1 MFFAAILILWQVFEI
16 IFEVMKKGIYLFVNY
31 LLFVWI
37 LSTTFFFLFF
47 LFANCI
53 IYYSIV
59 VLYLARNQ
67 WSDVASLW
75 WWEGKVVNLFS
86 FVNLVFPSW
95 SFKYLSWS
103 IYSKLVQISLVPHSI
118 KVHVY
123 MLHMYFEVGTYTL
136 VTPMPNTVFPHWV
149 HKLAQFRGGN
159 SSHFSQSSSELH
171 APASHKTLLLRL
183 LLLDNCPHPRLHGIV
198 FEIYFRHQTTPSPQN
213 TSPLVSWTLQ
223 EMKRKKQIS

>member
-67 WSDVASLW
+67 
-75 WWEGKVVNLFS
+75 
-86 FVNLVFPSW
+86 
-95 SFKYLSWS
+95 
-103 IYSKLVQISLVPHSI
+103 
-118 KVHVY
+118 
-123 MLHMYFEVGTYTL
+123 
-136 VTPMPNTVFPHWV
+136 
-149 HKLAQFRGGN
+149 
-159 SSHFSQSSSELH
+159 
-171 APASHKTLLLRL
+171 
-183 LLLDNCPHPRLHGIV
+183 
-198 FEIYFRHQTTPSPQN
+198 
-213 TSPLVSWTLQ
+213 
-223 EMKRKKQIS
+223 